1 MKKKNKID
9 YSSLSLLSH
18 IGYSVIIPILLCLY
32 IGGFIDEKA
41 GTGGIFTII
50 FIILGAAAGIL
61 NIFKITDKY
70 TKRKWPCEQGFIIQ
84 NKQVGCSAQFIHHWS
99 YGFIIQRIQGTYFG
113 LHIWDID
120 QYSFTLFDEWFSK

>member
-70 TKRKWPCEQGFIIQ
+70 TKRK
-84 NKQVGCSAQFIHHWS
+84 
-99 YGFIIQRIQGTYFG
+99 
-113 LHIWDID
+113 
-120 QYSFTLFDEWFSK
+120 

>member
-32 IGGFIDEKA
+32 IGGLIDEKA

-70 TKRKWPCEQGFIIQ
+70 TKRK
-84 NKQVGCSAQFIHHWS
+84 
-99 YGFIIQRIQGTYFG
+99 
-113 LHIWDID
+113 
-120 QYSFTLFDEWFSK
+120 